1 MINVMFRVS
10 FFALTLTIFDGKFS
24 VFSVVFEVKRFLM
37 VSVSQFECG
46 FADEF
51 VLSLNFLLLEVS
63 LVVYKILFDRHL
75 PFIGHCSFLVQLHIS
90 RSRMVFS

>member
-1 MINVMFRVS
+1 MFRVY

-51 VLSLNFLLLEVS
+51 VLSLYFLLLEVS